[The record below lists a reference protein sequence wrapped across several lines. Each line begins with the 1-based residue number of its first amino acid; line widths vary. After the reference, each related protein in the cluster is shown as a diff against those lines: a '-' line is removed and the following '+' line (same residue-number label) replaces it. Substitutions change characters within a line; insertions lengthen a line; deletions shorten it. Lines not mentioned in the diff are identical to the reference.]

1 MIYTYVGAINL
12 FTVIN
17 LIIWANYISIFNQL
31 IFHQVTALTQK
42 IYTGFKTAVISED
55 LSGPNTVYKED
66 DKANEGL

>member
-1 MIYTYVGAINL
+1 
-12 FTVIN
+12 
-17 LIIWANYISIFNQL
+17 
-31 IFHQVTALTQK
+31 LTQK